1 MEVICMLSRTA
12 RAAIAIGTAA
22 AALGVAPAFAQYY
35 RGDGYGY
42 GRPPAYYDE
51 DPRPRRHR
59 GVGRICVTGR
69 GSCMSEY
76 PAPFNAPCACT
87 VPGFGIKRGQIG
99 G

>member
-1 MEVICMLSRTA
+1 MPRWTA
-12 RAAIAIGTAA
+12 RAAIAIGAA
-22 AALGVAPAFAQYY
+22 AAGLVTGPAHAQYH
-35 RGDGYGY
+35 RGYGY
-42 GRPPAYYDE
+42 EPDPPYYDE
-51 DPRPRRHR
+51 DPRPRRYPR
-59 GVGRICVTGR
+59 GGRICVTSR